1 MTSETQKALII
12 AAMLAALF
20 YFARSPGQ
28 VDPPVGN
35 DYPDAMVL
43 VPPTG
48 MGSSIQLDAWAEAN
62 GIELRRYAEDAD
74 LAGAEPWIQ
83 ELFQATDGS
92 RPAAAVSQ
100 DGKITVIPLDDDIL
114 ERLKEYK

>member
-1 MTSETQKALII
+1 MTSETQKALVI

-20 YFARSPGQ
+20 YFARRPVQ
-28 VDPPVGN
+28 VEPPVGN

-48 MGSSIQLDAWAEAN
+48 MGSSIQLDAWAKSN
-62 GIELRRYAEDAD
+62 NIELRRYDEDAD
-74 LAGAEPWIQ
+74 LADAEPWIQ

-92 RPAAAVSQ
+92 RPAAAVRQ
-100 DGKITVIPLDDDIL
+100 GGKITVLPLDDQIL
-114 ERLKEYK
+114 KRLKGYK

>member
-1 MTSETQKALII
+1 MTSETQKALVI

-20 YFARSPGQ
+20 YFARRPAQ
-28 VDPPVGN
+28 VEPPVGN

-48 MGSSIQLDAWAEAN
+48 MGSSIELDAWAESN

-74 LAGAEPWIQ
+74 LAQAEPWIQ
-83 ELFQATDGS
+83 ELYEATTGS
-92 RPAAAVSQ
+92 RPAAAVRRN
-100 DGKITVIPLDDDIL
+100 GKITVFPLDDDVL
-114 ERLKEYK
+114 EKLRSAK